1 MNGFFEDLEDG
12 DEPLTGDDDF
22 YVEYTLGWNG
32 IKKLVTAEATS
43 ERGERPDLDTLI
55 DWLMEDAGCEAT
67 DGCWVE
73 PDGVCPHGCKSW
85 FLVLGL
91 V

>member
-12 DEPLTGDDDF
+12 QEPVEADEG
-22 YVEYTLGWNG
+22 GWLERGPGWDGLNQ
-32 IKKLVTAEATS
+32 LVTHEAAHG
-43 ERGERPDLDTLI
+43 RVERPDLDTLI
-55 DWLMEDAGCEAT
+55 HWLVEDGGCEAT

-73 PDGVCPHGCKSW
+73 PDGTCPHGKPSW